1 MRRRQPAIQ
10 AILEARNHTHT
21 IGSPKSSA
29 NRSPSMRLKDI
40 ELAWRRLWVRLLT
53 RMLRTTAG
61 RRRAAER
68 PRLGR
73 VLFLRP
79 DRIGDMIIS
88 TGVLRAIAASDPA
101 LQLDVLAS
109 PANAPVLRGETFV
122 RRVHVLDR
130 KHPTR
135 MLRTIVGIRREH
147 YDAVVDCM
155 PTAPSVTTLLLM
167 LASGA
172 RERIGVAG
180 RGNDAALTIA
190 VPPRREPRHII
201 DHLSALAAAF
211 GVDDAADFSPSLTL
225 TAEEQSRA
233 NDVWRT
239 HSEGRGRNPRRLLV
253 NVSAGKAARYWP
265 NERFVEVMDRAAAR
279 DPGLVTLVI
288 GGPADLPRAVA
299 VAAAANADFVPTAK
313 LRDALALIGTADVV
327 LSADTGL
334 AHAASALRRPAVVMH
349 VRGTS
354 TLWGLYG
361 APGEAVESA
370 DRTLASLDV
379 EPVWRALDAQLRAAP
394 PLDSTPRA

>member
-1 MRRRQPAIQ
+1 
-10 AILEARNHTHT
+10 
-21 IGSPKSSA
+21 
-29 NRSPSMRLKDI
+29 MRLKDI
-40 ELAWRRLWVRLLT
+40 ELAWRRVWVRLLT
-53 RMLRTTAG
+53 HMLRMSAG
-61 RRRAAER
+61 RRGAAER

-135 MLRTIVGIRREH
+135 MLRSIVKLRRER

-190 VPPRREPRHII
+190 VPRHREPRHII

-211 GVDDAADFSPSLTL
+211 GVDADADFSPSLTL
-225 TAEEQSRA
+225 TPEERSRA
-233 NDVWRT
+233 TEVWRT
-239 HSEGRGRNPRRLLV
+239 RGEGRGRNPRRLLV

-265 NERFVEVMDRAAAR
+265 NERFVEVIRRAAAQN
-279 DPGLVTLVI
+279 PGLVTLVI
-288 GGPADLPRAVA
+288 GGPADVERAGA
-299 VAAAANADFVPTAK
+299 VAAAANVAVAPTPT
-313 LRDALALIGTADVV
+313 LREALALIGTAAVV

-361 APGEAVESA
+361 APGQVLESS
-370 DRTLASLDV
+370 DGTLGSLDV

-394 PLDSTPRA
+394 GFD